1 MTPVL
6 FSVSYAGAWGQHK
19 LGLIPFLEKAAALGY
34 PAVMLGGKRP
44 HLSPV
49 DFPTAES
56 VAEIKAAAQRWK
68 LEIPTIA
75 GYTDFTSGRQAPEV
89 PFVEMQILYVR
100 QLAQLGKALGAKI
113 VRVFTGYF
121 TDLADHHADWVKCAT
136 ALRECA
142 AVCADYGIILGIQ
155 NHHDVGVDVNAYAEF
170 LDDVNHP
177 NAKAMFDPWSIGL
190 HGADLYRAAKEMA
203 PRMVQTTLADYIK
216 LPRWHYRS
224 ALINYQPVDPP
235 AVKAVKLGE
244 GCLDLDG
251 YFRGLR
257 EGGFSGYVAYEIC
270 SPIRGGG
277 SEANLD
283 AAAMHALK
291 NIRKWANDSAVTG

>member
-1 MTPVL
+1 MTPSL

-34 PAVMLGGKRP
+34 PSVMLGGKRP

-49 DFPTAES
+49 DYATAEAVQEIAV
-56 VAEIKAAAQRWK
+56 VAKRLK
-68 LEIPTIA
+68 LDVATIA

-89 PFVEMQILYVR
+89 PFVEMQIAYVR
-100 QLAQLGKALGAKI
+100 HLAQLGQTLGAKI

-121 TDLADHHADWVKCAT
+121 TDLADHHTDWTKCAT

-142 AVCADYGIILGIQ
+142 AVCADYGIVLGIQ
-155 NHHDVGVDVNAYAEF
+155 NHHDVGVDVAAYAEF

-177 NAKAMFDPWSIGL
+177 NAQAMFDPWSIGL
-190 HGADLYRAAKEMA
+190 HGADLYRAAKVMA
-203 PRMVQTTLADYIK
+203 PRMVQTTLADYIR
-216 LPRWHYRS
+216 LPRWQYRS
-224 ALINYQPVDPP
+224 ALINYLPVEPP

-244 GCLDLDG
+244 GILDLDG
-251 YFRGLR
+251 FFRGLR
-257 EGGFSGYVAYEIC
+257 EGGFRGYVAYEIC

-277 SEANLD
+277 SEDNLD
-283 AAAMHALK
+283 SAAKHALEK
-291 NIRKWANDSAVTG
+291 IRKWSS

>member
-1 MTPVL
+1 MTPML

-19 LGLIPFLEKAAALGY
+19 LGLVPFLEKAAAMGY

-49 DFPTAES
+49 DFPDAES
-56 VAEIKAAAQRWK
+56 LAEIKAVAQRLK
-68 LEIPTIA
+68 LDLATVA

-89 PFVEMQILYVR
+89 PFVEMQVQYVR
-100 QLAQLGKALGAKI
+100 HLAMLGKALGTKI
-113 VRVFTGYF
+113 VRVFSGYF
-121 TDLADHHADWVKCAT
+121 TDLADHHADWTKCVT

-142 AVCADYGIILGIQ
+142 AVCADFGLVLGIQ
-155 NHHDVGVDVNAYAEF
+155 NHHDVGVDVAAFGEL
-170 LDDVNHP
+170 LDDIGHP

-203 PRMVQTTLADYIK
+203 PRMVQTTLADYIR
-216 LPRWHYRS
+216 LPRWQYRS
-224 ALINYQPVDPP
+224 ALINYQPVEPA

-244 GCLDLDG
+244 GFLDLDG
-251 YFRGLR
+251 FFRGLR
-257 EGGFSGYVAYEIC
+257 DGGFTGYVAYEVC

-277 SEANLD
+277 GEANLD
-283 AAAMHALK
+283 AAAKHALTK
-291 NIRKWANDSAVTG
+291 IRGWAG